1 MSKEWQFGNLN
12 DVVKPENNGVRLQAI
27 LGPVQVKIFDLK
39 NYVAKDKLLTNL
51 LEDDINKFLKGVMF
65 IEMKKEKNVLI
76 IVYADYPF

>member
-12 DVVKPENNGVRLQAI
+12 DVVKPENSRVRLQAI

-39 NYVAKDKLLTNL
+39 NYMDKDKLLTNL